1 MPSRTKL
8 DKSDEMIAER
18 RQGTGKM
25 PSDMPKWMS
34 STIINIDI
42 GMNNIPLSPP
52 PRLLLEY
59 LNEYCLT
66 ENNYLQNKYGN
77 TPLHI
82 AAQYNIFYQIYKL
95 CKPIVQKM
103 AYVTNNIGKIPAE
116 TKSKL
121 HFWCA
126 NC

>member
-1 MPSRTKL
+1 MYFPDDIFKHIISYCTTK
-8 DKSDEMIAER
+8 KR
-18 RQGTGKM
+18 FK
-25 PSDMPKWMS
+25 
-34 STIINIDI
+34 INPNTLNTDLHYLIQRI

-95 CKPIVQKM
+95 CKPIVPKM

-121 HFWCA
+121 HFWSA